1 MKRPVCGHLGGVLK
15 LGQIESM
22 KALVGLQRRGKAAA
36 ECDEMCRAE
45 NFSGNLG
52 LQRGKGAAADY
63 EKKGG

>member
-1 MKRPVCGHLGGVLK
+1 MEMDERIFCTE